1 MPSKGNSF
9 TEYSEKPGSRRPGL
23 LKNQL
28 RLVRRVMPDGK
39 ARKEIAPVEE
49 QLSFEKGFF
58 LFIRAVQLLTQNNAG
73 VILVGLAGPSGAGK
87 TAFTHKVAG
96 FMPSIAVLSMD
107 HYNVASRVIDG
118 NFDDPRI
125 TDYELLLEN
134 IEGLRRGEAVQVP
147 IYDFKSSQRVG
158 FREQTVPKSRV
169 IILEGIHALNER
181 VRPLL
186 DLRVAI
192 TGGVHFDLVKRVLRD
207 IDRSGQAPESIIQ
220 QISETN
226 VDRRGGGALL
236 LDLRVTI
243 TGGVH
248 FDLVKRVLRDIDR
261 SGQAPESII
270 QQISETVYP
279 MYKAFI
285 EPELK
290 TAHIRMVNNFNP
302 FSGFQDATYLLK
314 SRAEGEGWEER
325 VRAVLAGGHAREE
338 VETYEIYLLPPG
350 EDKDTCQSYL
360 RMRNRDGRY
369 SLMFEI
375 PHSAHLPIRSFRL
388 SPPPSLTM
396 LGCSSAASFNQSLTK
411 EWVTDGPFVI
421 TPRITFSVSVRLLG
435 GLMALGYE
443 IAHIVHRESIVL
455 KEQGEQGGQGE
466 ASSMLSVKIDK
477 IEQLKATYVQ
487 VIGKDHKRMKMPKS
501 HMLYLSV
508 VCLCVQVIGKDRKRV
523 KEVAE
528 QLGMEGEGGYI
539 SHPYIED
546 IKLHHLTQEIQ
557 SNQVVMAS
565 QGSSRLLKA
574 PFAAM
579 CVQQLVCS
587 MGVQQW
593 VCSNGCAAWVCS
605 MCVQHGC
612 AACVCSMGVQ
622 QCVHSRPTV
631 CFQLL
636 SPPLTPSS
644 RPPSHT
650 CLPSPQPSPL
660 SSNALKARLR
670 ISDDILP
677 FSPPVGPRF
686 ASPTSSSSAAAAS
699 SSWSAGGHKL
709 DKTMPAPTAA
719 LAKAEISTMRSA
731 CSATALELL
740 KLDARGSP
748 GEGGEGEAEQG
759 RRAVEES
766 PAGRG
771 GGGRGTSRTRQGRGA
786 DEQQEGQ
793 QQQQQQAPV
802 HSKEHTAV
810 SHVLIS
816 LSSPLFFP
824 ISFQSP
830 PHPSP
835 PRPSALS
842 FGVQLRSNEVV
853 EGKLVS
859 ITQQMDGLLLSRL
872 TAAEQRG
879 RGGQASE
886 HRTADGPA
894 AVESTRKSFHSP
906 PVLWIS
912 TVQLQSNEDV
922 EGKLASIA
930 QQMDRLLQ
938 RLEQVA
944 QARSCGSSKPPASS
958 LASLA
963 EGHGGRTAEG
973 GPQGQQGSSGG
984 SAVQNGLVFVPL
996 GQDGDKSAREGGG
1009 GGSGLQRDVNVV
1021 AEQQRHM
1028 TRQVRGVETAG
1039 EGRWWQ
1045 RGRLRTFPL

>member
-158 FREQTVPKSRV
+158 FREQAVPKSRV

-186 DLRVAI
+186 DLRVA
-192 TGGVHFDLVKRVLRD
+192 
-207 IDRSGQAPESIIQ
+207 
-220 QISETN
+220 
-226 VDRRGGGALL
+226 
-236 LDLRVTI
+236 I

-369 SLMFEI
+369 SLMFE
-375 PHSAHLPIRSFRL
+375 
-388 SPPPSLTM
+388 
-396 LGCSSAASFNQSLTK
+396 

-487 VIGKDHKRMKMPKS
+487 VIGKD
-501 HMLYLSV
+501 
-508 VCLCVQVIGKDRKRV
+508 RKRV

-557 SNQVVMAS
+557 SN
-565 QGSSRLLKA
+565 
-574 PFAAM
+574 
-579 CVQQLVCS
+579 
-587 MGVQQW
+587 
-593 VCSNGCAAWVCS
+593 
-605 MCVQHGC
+605 
-612 AACVCSMGVQ
+612 
-622 QCVHSRPTV
+622 
-631 CFQLL
+631 
-636 SPPLTPSS
+636 
-644 RPPSHT
+644 
-650 CLPSPQPSPL
+650 QPSPL

-709 DKTMPAPTAA
+709 DKTKSLASMGQGDPSPDSMPAPTAA

-759 RRAVEES
+759 RRAVEAS

-802 HSKEHTAV
+802 VLSASAVAKMPTPPLTA
-810 SHVLIS
+810 
-816 LSSPLFFP
+816 SS
-824 ISFQSP
+824 SC
-830 PHPSP
+830 
-835 PRPSALS
+835 PSALS

-859 ITQQMDGLLLSRL
+859 IAQQMDRLLLSRL
-872 TAAEQRG
+872 TAAEQQG

-894 AVESTRKSFHSP
+894 AVESTRKSFRSP

-958 LASLA
+958 LASRA

>member
-158 FREQTVPKSRV
+158 FREQAVPKSRV

-186 DLRVAI
+186 DLRVA
-192 TGGVHFDLVKRVLRD
+192 
-207 IDRSGQAPESIIQ
+207 
-220 QISETN
+220 
-226 VDRRGGGALL
+226 
-236 LDLRVTI
+236 I

-369 SLMFEI
+369 SLMFE
-375 PHSAHLPIRSFRL
+375 
-388 SPPPSLTM
+388 
-396 LGCSSAASFNQSLTK
+396 

-487 VIGKDHKRMKMPKS
+487 VIGKD
-501 HMLYLSV
+501 
-508 VCLCVQVIGKDRKRV
+508 RKRV

-557 SNQVVMAS
+557 SN
-565 QGSSRLLKA
+565 
-574 PFAAM
+574 
-579 CVQQLVCS
+579 
-587 MGVQQW
+587 
-593 VCSNGCAAWVCS
+593 
-605 MCVQHGC
+605 
-612 AACVCSMGVQ
+612 
-622 QCVHSRPTV
+622 
-631 CFQLL
+631 
-636 SPPLTPSS
+636 
-644 RPPSHT
+644 
-650 CLPSPQPSPL
+650 QPSPL

-709 DKTMPAPTAA
+709 DKTKSLASMGQGDPSPDSMPAPTAA

-759 RRAVEES
+759 RRAVEAS

-802 HSKEHTAV
+802 VLSASAV
-810 SHVLIS
+810 
-816 LSSPLFFP
+816 
-824 ISFQSP
+824 
-830 PHPSP
+830 
-835 PRPSALS
+835 A
-842 FGVQLRSNEVV
+842 
-853 EGKLVS
+853 K
-859 ITQQMDGLLLSRL
+859 M
-872 TAAEQRG
+872 
-879 RGGQASE
+879 
-886 HRTADGPA
+886 
-894 AVESTRKSFHSP
+894 
-906 PVLWIS
+906 
-912 TVQLQSNEDV
+912 LQSNEDV

-944 QARSCGSSKPPASS
+944 QARSSGSSKPPASS
-958 LASLA
+958 LASRA

-1028 TRQVRGVETAG
+1028 TRQLQRDVSVEAEQQRHMTRQVRGVETAG

-1045 RGRLRTFPL
+1045 RGRSSLDTPPMSSPFPHFLPPVSPFCADDPRSRNSPTPTHPTHLLPPPLHTPRSRPCAPRRSSLPSHMHSLQPIRQSS

>member
-9 TEYSEKPGSRRPGL
+9 TEYGEKPSSRRPGL

-158 FREQTVPKSRV
+158 FREQAVPKSRV

-186 DLRVAI
+186 DLRVA
-192 TGGVHFDLVKRVLRD
+192 
-207 IDRSGQAPESIIQ
+207 
-220 QISETN
+220 
-226 VDRRGGGALL
+226 
-236 LDLRVTI
+236 I

-325 VRAVLAGGHAREE
+325 VRGVLEGGHTREE

-369 SLMFEI
+369 SLMFE
-375 PHSAHLPIRSFRL
+375 
-388 SPPPSLTM
+388 
-396 LGCSSAASFNQSLTK
+396 
-411 EWVTDGPFVI
+411 
-421 TPRITFSVSVRLLG
+421 
-435 GLMALGYE
+435 
-443 IAHIVHRESIVL
+443 
-455 KEQGEQGGQGE
+455 
-466 ASSMLSVKIDK
+466 
-477 IEQLKATYVQ
+477 
-487 VIGKDHKRMKMPKS
+487 
-501 HMLYLSV
+501 
-508 VCLCVQVIGKDRKRV
+508 VIGKDRKRV

-557 SNQVVMAS
+557 SNQ
-565 QGSSRLLKA
+565 
-574 PFAAM
+574 
-579 CVQQLVCS
+579 
-587 MGVQQW
+587 
-593 VCSNGCAAWVCS
+593 
-605 MCVQHGC
+605 
-612 AACVCSMGVQ
+612 
-622 QCVHSRPTV
+622 
-631 CFQLL
+631 
-636 SPPLTPSS
+636 
-644 RPPSHT
+644 
-650 CLPSPQPSPL
+650 PSPL

-686 ASPTSSSSAAAAS
+686 ASPTSSSSSAAAAS

-709 DKTMPAPTAA
+709 DKTKSLASMGQGDPSPDSMPAPTAA

-759 RRAVEES
+759 RRAVEAS

-802 HSKEHTAV
+802 VLSASAV
-810 SHVLIS
+810 
-816 LSSPLFFP
+816 
-824 ISFQSP
+824 
-830 PHPSP
+830 
-835 PRPSALS
+835 A
-842 FGVQLRSNEVV
+842 
-853 EGKLVS
+853 K
-859 ITQQMDGLLLSRL
+859 M
-872 TAAEQRG
+872 
-879 RGGQASE
+879 
-886 HRTADGPA
+886 
-894 AVESTRKSFHSP
+894 
-906 PVLWIS
+906 
-912 TVQLQSNEDV
+912 LQSNKDV
-922 EGKLASIA
+922 EGKLAGIA
-930 QQMDRLLQ
+930 QQMDWLLQ
-938 RLEQVA
+938 RLEQA
-944 QARSCGSSKPPASS
+944 GQARSSGSSKPPASS
-958 LASLA
+958 LASRA
-963 EGHGGRTAEG
+963 EGQGGRTAEG

-984 SAVQNGLVFVPL
+984 SVVQNGRVFVPL
-996 GQDGDKSAREGGG
+996 GQDGDKSVREGGG
-1009 GGSGLQRDVNVV
+1009 GGSGLQRDVSVV
-1021 AEQQRHM
+1021 VEQQRHM
-1028 TRQVRGVETAG
+1028 TRQVRAVETLISC
-1039 EGRWWQ
+1039 
-1045 RGRLRTFPL
+1045 RGT

>member
-1 MPSKGNSF
+1 MPSKGGSF
-9 TEYSEKPGSRRPGL
+9 TEYGEKPSSRRPGL

-158 FREQTVPKSRV
+158 FREQAVPKSRV

-186 DLRVAI
+186 DLRVA
-192 TGGVHFDLVKRVLRD
+192 
-207 IDRSGQAPESIIQ
+207 
-220 QISETN
+220 
-226 VDRRGGGALL
+226 
-236 LDLRVTI
+236 I

-325 VRAVLAGGHAREE
+325 VRAVLAGGHTREE

-369 SLMFEI
+369 SLMFE
-375 PHSAHLPIRSFRL
+375 
-388 SPPPSLTM
+388 
-396 LGCSSAASFNQSLTK
+396 
-411 EWVTDGPFVI
+411 EWVTDGPFII

-443 IAHIVHRESIVL
+443 IAHIVHRESIVI
-455 KEQGEQGGQGE
+455 KEVSPQGEEGE
-466 ASSMLSVKIDK
+466 ENAAFSVKIDK

-487 VIGKDHKRMKMPKS
+487 VIGKD
-501 HMLYLSV
+501 
-508 VCLCVQVIGKDRKRV
+508 RKRV
-523 KEVAE
+523 KQVAE

-546 IKLHHLTQEIQ
+546 IKLQHLTQEIQ
-557 SNQVVMAS
+557 SN
-565 QGSSRLLKA
+565 
-574 PFAAM
+574 
-579 CVQQLVCS
+579 
-587 MGVQQW
+587 
-593 VCSNGCAAWVCS
+593 
-605 MCVQHGC
+605 
-612 AACVCSMGVQ
+612 
-622 QCVHSRPTV
+622 
-631 CFQLL
+631 
-636 SPPLTPSS
+636 
-644 RPPSHT
+644 
-650 CLPSPQPSPL
+650 QPSPL

-686 ASPTSSSSAAAAS
+686 ASPTSSSAAAASSS

-709 DKTMPAPTAA
+709 DKT
-719 LAKAEISTMRSA
+719 K
-731 CSATALELL
+731 
-740 KLDARGSP
+740 
-748 GEGGEGEAEQG
+748 
-759 RRAVEES
+759 
-766 PAGRG
+766 
-771 GGGRGTSRTRQGRGA
+771 
-786 DEQQEGQ
+786 
-793 QQQQQQAPV
+793 
-802 HSKEHTAV
+802 
-810 SHVLIS
+810 
-816 LSSPLFFP
+816 
-824 ISFQSP
+824 
-830 PHPSP
+830 
-835 PRPSALS
+835 
-842 FGVQLRSNEVV
+842 
-853 EGKLVS
+853 
-859 ITQQMDGLLLSRL
+859 
-872 TAAEQRG
+872 
-879 RGGQASE
+879 
-886 HRTADGPA
+886 
-894 AVESTRKSFHSP
+894 
-906 PVLWIS
+906 
-912 TVQLQSNEDV
+912 
-922 EGKLASIA
+922 
-930 QQMDRLLQ
+930 
-938 RLEQVA
+938 
-944 QARSCGSSKPPASS
+944 S
-958 LASLA
+958 LASM
-963 EGHGGRTAEG
+963 G
-973 GPQGQQGSSGG
+973 QGDPS
-984 SAVQNGLVFVPL
+984 P
-996 GQDGDKSAREGGG
+996 D
-1009 GGSGLQRDVNVV
+1009 
-1021 AEQQRHM
+1021 
-1028 TRQVRGVETAG
+1028 
-1039 EGRWWQ
+1039 
-1045 RGRLRTFPL
+1045 

>member
-9 TEYSEKPGSRRPGL
+9 TEYGEKPSSRRPGL

-158 FREQTVPKSRV
+158 FREQAVPKSRV

-186 DLRVAI
+186 DLRVA
-192 TGGVHFDLVKRVLRD
+192 
-207 IDRSGQAPESIIQ
+207 
-220 QISETN
+220 
-226 VDRRGGGALL
+226 
-236 LDLRVTI
+236 I

-314 SRAEGEGWEER
+314 ASPVTFVQSRAEGEGWEER
-325 VRAVLAGGHAREE
+325 VRGVLAGEHTREE

-369 SLMFEI
+369 SLMFE
-375 PHSAHLPIRSFRL
+375 
-388 SPPPSLTM
+388 
-396 LGCSSAASFNQSLTK
+396 
-411 EWVTDGPFVI
+411 EWVTDGPFII

-455 KEQGEQGGQGE
+455 KEQGE
-466 ASSMLSVKIDK
+466 ASSVLSVKIDK

-487 VIGKDHKRMKMPKS
+487 VRGRETVWADGAG
-501 HMLYLSV
+501 
-508 VCLCVQVIGKDRKRV
+508 VIGKDRKRV

-557 SNQVVMAS
+557 SNQ
-565 QGSSRLLKA
+565 
-574 PFAAM
+574 
-579 CVQQLVCS
+579 
-587 MGVQQW
+587 
-593 VCSNGCAAWVCS
+593 
-605 MCVQHGC
+605 
-612 AACVCSMGVQ
+612 
-622 QCVHSRPTV
+622 
-631 CFQLL
+631 
-636 SPPLTPSS
+636 
-644 RPPSHT
+644 
-650 CLPSPQPSPL
+650 PSPL

-686 ASPTSSSSAAAAS
+686 ASPTASSSAEAASS

-709 DKTMPAPTAA
+709 DKTKSLVSMGQGDPSPDSMPAPTAA

-731 CSATALELL
+731 CSATAVELL
-740 KLDARGSP
+740 KLDARWQ
-748 GEGGEGEAEQG
+748 GEGDGSHAEQRG
-759 RRAVEES
+759 RAVEAS
-766 PAGRG
+766 PAERG
-771 GGGRGTSRTRQGRGA
+771 GGRSAFHRSGHQAQRGNE
-786 DEQQEGQ
+786 DNVEQQEGQ
-793 QQQQQQAPV
+793 QQQQQV
-802 HSKEHTAV
+802 AV
-810 SHVLIS
+810 VL
-816 LSSPLFFP
+816 
-824 ISFQSP
+824 
-830 PHPSP
+830 
-835 PRPSALS
+835 SAS
-842 FGVQLRSNEVV
+842 AVA
-853 EGKLVS
+853 
-859 ITQQMDGLLLSRL
+859 QM
-872 TAAEQRG
+872 
-879 RGGQASE
+879 
-886 HRTADGPA
+886 
-894 AVESTRKSFHSP
+894 
-906 PVLWIS
+906 
-912 TVQLQSNEDV
+912 LQSNELV
-922 EGKLASIA
+922 EGKLASIT
-930 QQMDRLLQ
+930 QQMDRLLL
-938 RLEQVA
+938 RLEQGGQA
-944 QARSCGSSKPPASS
+944 GQALARSTGSSKPPACS
-958 LASLA
+958 LASRA
-963 EGHGGRTAEG
+963 EGHEDKVAEG
-973 GPQGQQGSSGG
+973 GPQGKQVSNGG
-984 SAVQNGLVFVPL
+984 NAGQNGGVFVPL
-996 GQDGDKSAREGGG
+996 GQDGDRSAREGGG
-1009 GGSGLQRDVNVV
+1009 AGSALQRDVSAV

-1028 TRQVRGVETAG
+1028 TRQALVYCSMMTSEAPLKSS
-1039 EGRWWQ
+1039 W
-1045 RGRLRTFPL
+1045 TFGPRHSSAAADGSSVWVLLVSCARQERASSHGCNSCNEILQYAL